1 MKRREIALSALPS
14 PPVRELRAPARA
26 RRELDE
32 GPRPLLTFRE
42 ALAWMNDARAT
53 LTVRD
58 RNGIVTVDIRLG
70 TRTVRATVLE
80 GNFREAVILLASGLR
95 DDVPS
100 AVRIR
105 NARVGDAGVGVTPA
119 EVSTANARWKR

>member
-32 GPRPLLTFRE
+32 GPRPL
-42 ALAWMNDARAT
+42 
-53 LTVRD
+53 
-58 RNGIVTVDIRLG
+58 RLG

-80 GNFREAVILLASGLR
+80 GDFREAVILLASGLR